1 MKKETLSS
9 GIFTNGEENS
19 RMTSQ
24 ANNTGME
31 ASAPLQNK
39 VTEIQESITVYSPV
53 KPSECSPSD
62 DMMLVD
68 NSIQLSTNQQ
78 TGIRATESIASSHSD
93 AVILSFED
101 TLENEL
107 ESLERQEH
115 QAAQEEVP
123 KPQDAFTAALQ
134 TAISTSGAMEA
145 AVSSPL
151 TDLAWSIS
159 PDARQNGVHATA
171 SASASA
177 SASAVSPLSGPGF
190 YGRTASDASRPMSKK
205 ASTPKSAGF
214 NRVRRESNDSINLEH
229 LPEATEKGTPDEE
242 ASLKLALQLQQ
253 EEYSLRRRS
262 K

>member
-1 MKKETLSS
+1 VKKETLSS

-93 AVILSFED
+93 AVISSFED

-134 TAISTSGAMEA
+134 TAISTHW
-145 AVSSPL
+145 
-151 TDLAWSIS
+151 TRIS
-159 PDARQNGVHATA
+159 LLVVP
-171 SASASA
+171 
-177 SASAVSPLSGPGF
+177 
-190 YGRTASDASRPMSKK
+190 
-205 ASTPKSAGF
+205 
-214 NRVRRESNDSINLEH
+214 
-229 LPEATEKGTPDEE
+229 
-242 ASLKLALQLQQ
+242 
-253 EEYSLRRRS
+253 
-262 K
+262 